1 MGPVAHRAR
10 ALAWGIM
17 LEGGTQME
25 KLKKLGLVLRDVVEI
40 YIPVTSFVI
49 MFLVFILQIFCR
61 YVLRQP
67 LQWAY
72 EVTVSC
78 YLWTVVLGACL
89 AQRSNSHVV
98 FTLIYDKMGIK
109 GKAIT
114 SFLGNALIAF
124 AMIYS
129 FVDSVE
135 FIDFMKMQR
144 TSVLKIGLNFV
155 YMPYIA
161 FMVMITI
168 YMLIDM
174 YKDARLFLGLAS
186 PEEVRERLRENMSEA
201 ELAIEDAKEIENAK
215 EDEA

>member
-1 MGPVAHRAR
+1 MKG
-10 ALAWGIM
+10 
-17 LEGGTQME
+17 
-25 KLKKLGLVLRDVVEI
+25 LKKGALVLRDIVEI
-40 YIPVTSFVI
+40 YIPVASFVI

-89 AQRSNSHVV
+89 AQRSHSHVV
-98 FTLIYDKMGIK
+98 FTLIYDKLGVK

-114 SFLGNALIAF
+114 SFLGNA
-124 AMIYS
+124 MIYS
-129 FVDSVE
+129 FADSVE

-155 YMPYIA
+155 YMPYVA
-161 FMVMITI
+161 FMVMITL

-186 PEEVRERLRENMSEA
+186 PEEVKERLRENMSEA
-201 ELAIEDAKEIENAK
+201 ELAIKDAK

>member
-1 MGPVAHRAR
+1 
-10 ALAWGIM
+10 
-17 LEGGTQME
+17 ME
-25 KLKKLGLVLRDVVEI
+25 KLKKLGLVLRDAVEI

-89 AQRSNSHVV
+89 AQRSHSHVV

-135 FIDFMKMQR
+135 FIDFMKM
-144 TSVLKIGLNFV
+144 
-155 YMPYIA
+155 
-161 FMVMITI
+161 
-168 YMLIDM
+168 
-174 YKDARLFLGLAS
+174 
-186 PEEVRERLRENMSEA
+186 
-201 ELAIEDAKEIENAK
+201 
-215 EDEA
+215 

>member
-1 MGPVAHRAR
+1 
-10 ALAWGIM
+10 M
-17 LEGGTQME
+17 LEGETYMKG
-25 KLKKLGLVLRDVVEI
+25 LKKGALVLRDIVEI
-40 YIPVTSFVI
+40 YIPVASFVI

-89 AQRSNSHVV
+89 AQRSHSHVV
-98 FTLIYDKMGIK
+98 FTLIYDKLGVK

-114 SFLGNALIAF
+114 SFLGNA
-124 AMIYS
+124 MIYS
-129 FVDSVE
+129 FADSVE

-155 YMPYIA
+155 YMPYVA
-161 FMVMITI
+161 FMVMITL

-186 PEEVRERLRENMSEA
+186 PEEVKERLRENMSEA
-201 ELAIEDAKEIENAK
+201 ELAIKDAK